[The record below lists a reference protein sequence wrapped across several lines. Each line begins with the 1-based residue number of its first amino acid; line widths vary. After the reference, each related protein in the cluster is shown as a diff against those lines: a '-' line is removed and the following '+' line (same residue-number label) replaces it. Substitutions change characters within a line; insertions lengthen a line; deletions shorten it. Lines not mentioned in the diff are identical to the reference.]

1 MDNLI
6 LNSYSKISNLNV
18 SRETCNELESLI
30 SMIQE
35 KNQKINIISKKM
47 YEKEA
52 IRERH
57 IIDSAQIIDFVDLN
71 CNTTSDLGTGG
82 GMPGLIVAI
91 VMKKIKNDMK
101 VNLYEKSYHKCVF
114 LREVSKKLN
123 LNTEIIQKDIFSL
136 KNIETGTIMS
146 RAFKPMP
153 VILNLVNENFKKYK
167 NIIFFMGSSGRKIL
181 NETLQEWDLDYE
193 EKKSLTS
200 NDSFILNIKTGTIM
214 SRAFKPMPVILNLVN
229 ENFKKYKN
237 IIFFM
242 GSSGR
247 KILNET
253 LQEWDLDYEEKKSLT
268 SDDSFILNIKKIKK
282 KIS

>member
-1 MDNLI
+1 MDQEI
-6 LNSYSKISNLNV
+6 LNSYSRLNDLNV
-18 SRETCNELESLI
+18 SRETFLDFENYISLI
-30 SMIQE
+30 LE
-35 KNQKINIISKKM
+35 KNKKINIIGQNTASKN
-47 YEKEA
+47 A
-52 IRERH
+52 IIERH

-91 VMKKIKNDMK
+91 VMKKIKNKMK

-153 VILNLVNENFKKYK
+153 VILKLVNENFKKYK
-167 NIIFFMGSSGRKIL
+167 NIIFFMGSSGRKIF

-200 NDSFILNIKTGTIM
+200 NDSFILNIK
-214 SRAFKPMPVILNLVN
+214 
-229 ENFKKYKN
+229 
-237 IIFFM
+237 
-242 GSSGR
+242 
-247 KILNET
+247 
-253 LQEWDLDYEEKKSLT
+253 
-268 SDDSFILNIKKIKK
+268 KIKK

>member
-1 MDNLI
+1 MDSIISKN
-6 LNSYSKISNLNV
+6 YSKITKFNV
-18 SRETCNELESLI
+18 SRETCNELENLI
-30 SMIQE
+30 SMIQK
-35 KNQKINIISKKM
+35 KNEEINLISKKNT
-47 YEKEA
+47 ERGA
-52 IRERH
+52 IRLRH
-57 IIDSAQIIDFVDLN
+57 IIDSMQIIDFVDLN
-71 CNTTSDLGTGG
+71 SNTTSDLGSGG

-91 VMKKIKNDMK
+91 VMKKIKNNMK

-114 LREVSKKLN
+114 LKEVSKKLN
-123 LNTEIIQKDIFSL
+123 LNTEIIQEDIFSL

-200 NDSFILNIKTGTIM
+200 NDSFILNIK
-214 SRAFKPMPVILNLVN
+214 
-229 ENFKKYKN
+229 
-237 IIFFM
+237 
-242 GSSGR
+242 
-247 KILNET
+247 
-253 LQEWDLDYEEKKSLT
+253 
-268 SDDSFILNIKKIKK
+268 KIKK